1 MRLLHAAV
9 IATAFGAAL
18 GCSSVGSSAAR
29 ATELPAQRSGNS
41 NVITSEEITAGAGS
55 TAYEVIQR
63 LRPSYLRTRGAVRG
77 APTAN
82 GNNNLE
88 AVDIV
93 VYVNESRVGG
103 SDQLRQ
109 ISVHD
114 IREIRYFS
122 ANEATTKWG
131 TGHSA
136 GAIQVLSH

>member
-1 MRLLHAAV
+1 MRALHAAV
-9 IATAFGAAL
+9 IATALCSAL
-18 GCSSVGSSAAR
+18 GCASRGGSGASTGSSAAQLR
-29 ATELPAQRSGNS
+29 GNS

-63 LRPSYLRTRGAVRG
+63 LRPNYLRTRGAVRG

-82 GNNNLE
+82 GNNSLE
-88 AVDIV
+88 PIDIV

>member
-1 MRLLHAAV
+1 MRALHAAV
-9 IATAFGAAL
+9 IASALCSAL
-18 GCSSVGSSAAR
+18 GCASSGGSAASTGGS
-29 ATELPAQRSGNS
+29 AAQLRGNS

-63 LRPSYLRTRGAVRG
+63 LRPNYLRTRGAVRG
-77 APTAN
+77 APTAS
-82 GNNNLE
+82 GNNLE
-88 AVDIV
+88 PIDIV